1 MSDDEDDYLSDK
13 FLAQAAAASSS
24 VKTYTERRKEEQ
36 RRAAIRNEQNKR
48 KSRRELEQESRQE
61 GLSRSLFERE
71 KDDGDGDGDGDAEDG
86 AAPKSKALAMMMK
99 MGFKPGQALGQPDS
113 PLPPASDSSEA
124 AVHQE
129 AAPDGSSTGEK
140 AEETSKPSTQHRTVP
155 LPLNEWTGELSLT
168 PAQPRKH

>member
-1 MSDDEDDYLSDK
+1 MSDDEDYLSDK

-71 KDDGDGDGDGDAEDG
+71 KDDGDGDGDAEDG

-113 PLPPASDSSEA
+113 LLPPTSESSEA

-129 AAPDGSSTGEK
+129 AAPDGSSTDEK

-155 LPLNEWTGELSLT
+155 LPLNEWTGALSLT
-168 PAQPRKH
+168 PAQPRKY